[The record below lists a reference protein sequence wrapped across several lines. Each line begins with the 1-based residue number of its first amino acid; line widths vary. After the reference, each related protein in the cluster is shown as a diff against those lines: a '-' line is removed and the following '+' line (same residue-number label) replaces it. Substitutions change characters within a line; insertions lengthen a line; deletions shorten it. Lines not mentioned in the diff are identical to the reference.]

1 MPLVYQQNINE
12 TAKIGVWHITESEDF
27 FLETVFPQKEINH
40 PHKKLQHLA
49 GRYLLKK
56 IGKDFPLDLIKVN
69 SAGKPYL
76 EKENCTLFE
85 AAIQAG
91 QKIIRIDVLKKTG
104 KKLHLIEVK
113 AKSHHS
119 EADEAKQKKK
129 LEKYIEDVAFQYMV
143 LTEAYP
149 EFEIECSLLTP
160 DKAKRTQIDG
170 LAGWFSIQAGSDSTK
185 ELQEIITQSKPRF
198 IKPEV
203 VFKYENDPERA
214 QYLSALI
221 EDGILGYL
229 PVTNEVKQIHS
240 VIQNR
245 ANLFL
250 YILN

>member
-1 MPLVYQQNINE
+1 
-12 TAKIGVWHITESEDF
+12 
-27 FLETVFPQKEINH
+27 
-40 PHKKLQHLA
+40 
-49 GRYLLKK
+49 
-56 IGKDFPLDLIKVN
+56 
-69 SAGKPYL
+69 
-76 EKENCTLFE
+76 LFE

-104 KKLHLIEVK
+104 RKLHLIEVK

-119 EADEAKQKKK
+119 EADEDKQKKK

-143 LTEAYP
+143 LSEAYP
-149 EFEIECSLLTP
+149 EFQIECSLLTP

-203 VFKYENDPERA
+203 VFKYENDPQRA

-229 PVTNEVKQIHS
+229 PVTNEVKQIQS

-250 YILN
+250 DILNEVIQSTHYKIGKNCKGCEFNSGSNLPNGYKECWGDLAFEKDHIFDLYFGNPAPLKNFLKAISIFCIDCCKDVCMDGL